1 MTCGGNQEVRR
12 TAVLANGFS
21 IMELLVTVAILL
33 IAAAITAPIV
43 SSAVA
48 NYQFKNSLS
57 ITTGAIK
64 STRYQA
70 IDTGFPWRL
79 VFDSTAMTYQ
89 AQENTTDPSG
99 ATGTFNNVKTAVPLA
114 GASYKPALS
123 ASITLQFSPS
133 GAVKIVTS
141 PGGTTTVSS
150 CGAVPAPC
158 SFTLSYKGNTE
169 AITVSAY
176 GNVSVT
182 P

>member
-1 MTCGGNQEVRR
+1 MTCGGKKEVHRSAIL
-12 TAVLANGFS
+12 TNGFS
-21 IMELLVTVAILL
+21 IMELIVTVAILM
-33 IAAAITAPIV
+33 IASAITAPIV
-43 SSAVA
+43 SSALA

-57 ITTGAIK
+57 ATVGAIK

-70 IDTGFPWRL
+70 IDTGYSWRL

-89 AQENTTDPSG
+89 MQENTTDPSG
-99 ATGTFNNVKTAVPLA
+99 ATGTFSNVKTAVPLA
-114 GASYKPALS
+114 GASYTPALS
-123 ASITLQFSPS
+123 AGMTLQFSPS
-133 GAVKIVTS
+133 GAVKVVTT
-141 PGGTTTVSS
+141 PAGVATVSS
-150 CGAVPAPC
+150 CGGVPAPC